1 MPNLDHIQP
10 LFGGG
15 GEGENDAVHGCEC
28 STKSKLRW

>member
-15 GEGENDAVHGCEC
+15 KDENDAVHGCEC

>member
-10 LFGGG
+10 LFGG

-28 STKSKLRW
+28 NTKSKLRW